1 MKYFEEHQD
10 LTEFQIYRNLC
21 NWLQESDLSLI
32 GRIPERRH
40 YRLAGIM
47 ILGALSLPV
56 FAAFAIP
63 AAPIW
68 LSAIFILRK
77 FEDKAWTH
85 TVYFGLR
92 LALPIFAPFHMVF
105 EYLRKFYTNII
116 EDLRLSGK

>member
-32 GRIPERRH
+32 GRIPQRRH
-40 YRLAGIM
+40 DRL
-47 ILGALSLPV
+47 ALSLPV

-85 TVYFGLR
+85 TGYFGLR